1 MMPTKF
7 REHTGYTY
15 ADCVS
20 LTESRI
26 FCRADSSEHG
36 IWRDRYLIKQA
47 IEILW
52 YAGSMVVFSNGH
64 EVEFTQEDIRQSL
77 LLELDLEKIKSAFG
91 RSQLPPGCGSMKLFA
106 VNIFLSMPLCGK
118 AFCAGEELLKS
129 EKIFVYGLGNKISES
144 EAEYRVRIYTDEERK
159 YKTFCE
165 AITSLRAEVEKLKEH
180 RSLKEERERESLGRF
195 FSLPNNIFHLGLDG
209 GEILVYAYLRYC
221 EDRKTYKC
229 HPSFATIGEAV
240 GMSKKTVEK
249 YVRGLE
255 DKRLITTDR
264 TTVKTKDGRIR
275 NGSLEYHIRP
285 IQEAVD
291 CYDERQMAELYRQ
304 KAMSDAQKRLD
315 EYDRK
320 HGRTEAPENTVQ

>member
-1 MMPTKF
+1 MMPT
-7 REHTGYTY
+7 RSHVHTGYTY

-26 FCRADSSEHG
+26 FCRADSSERG

-47 IEILW
+47 VEILW
-52 YAGSMVVFSNGH
+52 YAGSIVVFSEGN
-64 EVEFTQEDIRQSL
+64 EVEFTQKDIRQSL
-77 LLELDLEKIKSAFG
+77 LRELDFEKIKSATEK
-91 RSQLPPGCGSMKLFA
+91 SQLPPGCGSMKLFA

-118 AFCAGEELLKS
+118 AFGDGEELLKS
-129 EKIFVYGLGNKISES
+129 EKIFVYGLGNKIPES

-165 AITSLRAEVEKLKEH
+165 AIANLRAEVEELKEH
-180 RSLKEERERESLGRF
+180 RFLKEERERESLGRF

-285 IQEAVD
+285 IQEAAD

-304 KAMSDAQKRLD
+304 KAVSNAQKKLE

-320 HGRTEAPENTVQ
+320 HGRTEMPENTVQ